1 MKKTFKEFM
10 EQTSVTGDGS
20 KLSPRHLPGGPN
32 SQFNKD
38 GTPKGNPKDTAIMR
52 MSGNPLK
59 VKAGDIVDKVKTK
72 IKDVMNRPI
81 MKPNIDAETY
91 RNMKGGRSTN
101 KDGVKFDIR
110 YP

>member
-10 EQTSVTGDGS
+10 EERTPAEGDKS
-20 KLSPRHLPGGPN
+20 FDKMRPGGSN
-32 SQFNKD
+32 SPFNKS
-38 GTPKGNPKDTAIMR
+38 GIPKGNPKDTAIMR

>member
-32 SQFNKD
+32 SQFNKS

-52 MSGNPLK
+52 MSGNRTAIRIGGILNRIKEKGKEILNRGIIEPTINQK
-59 VKAGDIVDKVKTK
+59 QHMDAVKTK
-72 IKDVMNRPI
+72 QTHKLGT
-81 MKPNIDAETY
+81 PNPPSY
-91 RNMKGGRSTN
+91 
-101 KDGVKFDIR
+101 
-110 YP
+110 